1 MAVQSLLPA
10 GDFRTTYAA
19 DTVIFPTAA
28 GRYAAIAAVVLLC
41 LAPLALSQ
49 YWLSILIQIGYMAI
63 AALGLNI
70 LVGFTGQISIG
81 HAAFFGLGAFT
92 SAYLSSKLPVP
103 VYFAIPLAGLITAI
117 VGLVF
122 GLPAARLKGLYLA
135 IATLAAQY
143 ILLDFFS
150 RADWFTGGTVP
161 AVAEPFR
168 IFGFTLRGDRQ
179 YFYVVLVYL
188 VICYVL
194 TTNLM
199 RTRDGR
205 ALVAV
210 RDHYLSAEI
219 MGINLTK
226 YRTLSF
232 GLAAFYA
239 GIGGALYAHYQEVVS
254 NEGFTI
260 DRSILFLA
268 MVIIG
273 GLGSVMGTLMGTVFM
288 VLLPEA
294 MEWVSAALRGG
305 PIDQA
310 LALRN
315 NIAFLR
321 EIAIGLVIV
330 LFLVFEPDG
339 LVHRWRRIK
348 AYWKLYPFS
357 Y

>member
-1 MAVQSLLPA
+1 MATQGLLPA
-10 GDFRTTYAA
+10 GHFRTTYAEDA
-19 DTVIFPTAA
+19 VIFTTWTSRCAMLGTTA
-28 GRYAAIAAVVLLC
+28 LLC

-49 YWLSILIQIGYMAI
+49 YRLSVLIQIGYLAI

-92 SAYLSSKLPVP
+92 SAYLSAKLSVP
-103 VYFAIPLAGLITAI
+103 AFFAIPLAALITALA
-117 VGLVF
+117 GLLF

-135 IATLAAQY
+135 IATFAAQY

-150 RADWFTGGTVP
+150 RAEWFTGGVVP
-161 AVAEPFR
+161 AIAAPFSL
-168 IFGFTLRGDRQ
+168 FGVKLQGDRS
-179 YFYVVLVYL
+179 YFYVVLAYL
-188 VICYVL
+188 VLSFVL
-194 TTNLM
+194 VTNLM
-199 RTRDGR
+199 RSRDGR

-219 MGINLTK
+219 MGISLGK

-232 GLAAFYA
+232 GLAAFFA
-239 GIGGALYAHYQEVVS
+239 GIGGALYAHYQGVVS
-254 NEGFTI
+254 SEGFAI

-268 MVIIG
+268 IVIIG
-273 GLGSVMGTLMGTVFM
+273 GLGSVRGTLMGTAFM
-288 VLLPEA
+288 VLLPEV
-294 MEWVSAALRGG
+294 MEWISALLRGSS
-305 PIDQA
+305 IDQA
-310 LALRN
+310 LELRS

-330 LFLVFEPDG
+330 LFLIFEPDG
-339 LVHRWRRIK
+339 LAHRWQRIK

-357 Y
+357 N

>member
-1 MAVQSLLPA
+1 MAMQSLLPA
-10 GDFRTTYAA
+10 GDFRTTYAD
-19 DTVIFPTAA
+19 DTVVFPTTTGRTAA
-28 GRYAAIAAVVLLC
+28 LTAVALLC
-41 LAPLALSQ
+41 CAPLVLSQ
-49 YWLSILIQIGYMAI
+49 YALSILIQIGYLSI

-92 SAYLSSKLPVP
+92 SAYLSAKLSVP
-103 VYFAIPLAGLITAI
+103 VFFAIPLAAVVTALA
-117 VGLVF
+117 GLVF

-150 RADWFTGGTVP
+150 RAEWFTGGVVP
-161 AVAEPFR
+161 ATAGPFG
-168 IFGFTLRGDRQ
+168 IFGITLQGDRQ
-179 YFYVVLVYL
+179 YFYVVLAYL
-188 VICYVL
+188 VLSFVL
-194 TTNLM
+194 VTNLM

-219 MGINLTK
+219 MGINLAK

-232 GLAAFYA
+232 GLAAFFA
-239 GIGGALYAHYQEVVS
+239 GIGGALYAHYQGVVS
-254 NEGFTI
+254 SEGFTI

-268 MVIIG
+268 IVIIG
-273 GLGSVMGTLMGTVFM
+273 GLGSVMGTLMGAVFM

-294 MEWVSAALRGG
+294 MEAISALLRGG
-305 PIDQA
+305 AIDQA

-330 LFLVFEPDG
+330 LFLIFEPDG
-339 LVHRWRRIK
+339 LAHRWARIK

-357 Y
+357 N

>member
-1 MAVQSLLPA
+1 MAAQSLVPA

-19 DTVIFPTAA
+19 DTTIFPTAT
-28 GRYAAIAAVVLLC
+28 GRWVAIASIGLVA
-41 LAPLALSQ
+41 LAPLWLSQ
-49 YWLSILIQIGYMAI
+49 YWLSLLIQIGYLGI

-92 SAYLSSKLPVP
+92 SAYLSSKLPIP
-103 VYFAIPLAGLITAI
+103 VFFAIPLAAVVTAVVGLI
-117 VGLVF
+117 F

-150 RADWFTGGTVP
+150 RAEWFTGGVVP
-161 AVAEPFR
+161 ASAGPFTL
-168 IFGFTLRGDRQ
+168 FGYALRGDRQ
-179 YFYVVLVYL
+179 YFYVVLVYVVVCYLL
-188 VICYVL
+188 V
-194 TTNLM
+194 TNLM

-205 ALVAV
+205 ALIAV

-232 GLAAFYA
+232 GLAAFFA

-260 DRSILFLA
+260 DRSIVFLA

-273 GLGSVMGTLMGTVFM
+273 GLGSVMGTLMGTAFM

-294 MEWVSAALRGG
+294 METLSALLRGSA
-305 PIDQA
+305 IDQA
-310 LALRN
+310 LALKN

-339 LVHRWRRIK
+339 LAHRWRRIK

>member
-1 MAVQSLLPA
+1 MTMQSLRPA

-19 DTVIFPTAA
+19 DTVVFPTVT
-28 GRYAAIAAVVLLC
+28 GRRVAIGAIALSC
-41 LAPLALSQ
+41 LAPLWLSTYALS
-49 YWLSILIQIGYMAI
+49 LLIQIGFMAI

-70 LVGFTGQISIG
+70 LVGCTGQISIG

-92 SAYLSSKLPVP
+92 SAWLSAKLSVP
-103 VYFAIPLAGLITAI
+103 VFFAIPLAALITALA
-117 VGLVF
+117 GLVF

-150 RADWFTGGTVP
+150 RAEWFTGGVVP
-161 AVAEPFR
+161 AVAPPFR
-168 IFGFTLRGDRQ
+168 ICGLTLQGDRQ
-179 YFYVVLVYL
+179 YFYVVLAWL
-188 VICYVL
+188 VLSTVL
-194 TTNLM
+194 VTNLM

-219 MGINLTK
+219 MGINLAR
-226 YRTLSF
+226 YRTLAF
-232 GLAAFYA
+232 ALAAFFA
-239 GIGGALYAHYQEVVS
+239 GIGGALYAHYQGVVS
-254 NEGFTI
+254 SEGFGI

-268 MVIIG
+268 IVIIG
-273 GLGSVMGTLMGTVFM
+273 GLGSTMGTLMGAAFM

-294 MEWVSAALRGG
+294 MEWISALLRGSA
-305 PIDQA
+305 IDTA

-330 LFLVFEPDG
+330 LFLMFEPDG
-339 LVHRWRRIK
+339 LAHRWARIK

-357 Y
+357 N